1 MTSLTKLEGIS
12 DQEIDRCLKALLDK
26 ATTEETMEFL
36 MQTNT
41 DNPDFRLCVN
51 IIAQDLLKLCKEKLL
66 ERWDF
71 DPNDITH
78 RNQSILSSDSEWS
91 CLQRWRSKNKKRIL
105 YSIVGAFRYKC
116 HNTIDDLVN
125 DFYNV
130 QDHEQLRG
138 VEDKAFEL
146 GVFIHDNGRMSHNCS
161 FVDAKKAFQA
171 YKIARQNLA

>member
-1 MTSLTKLEGIS
+1 MASLTKLEGIP

-26 ATTEETMEFL
+26 ATTEKTMEFL
-36 MQTNT
+36 MQTST
-41 DNPDFRLCVN
+41 DNPDFRLCVD

-71 DPNDITH
+71 DPNDVTH
-78 RNQSILSSDSEWS
+78 RNQSILSSDSQWP
-91 CLQRWRSKNKKRIL
+91 CLQKWRSKNKKRIL
-105 YSIVGAFRYKC
+105 YCIVGAFRRKC
-116 HNTIDDLVN
+116 HNIIDHLIN

-130 QDHEQLRG
+130 QNQTQLREA
-138 VEDKAFEL
+138 EDQAFEL

-171 YKIARQNLA
+171 YIIAQQNLA